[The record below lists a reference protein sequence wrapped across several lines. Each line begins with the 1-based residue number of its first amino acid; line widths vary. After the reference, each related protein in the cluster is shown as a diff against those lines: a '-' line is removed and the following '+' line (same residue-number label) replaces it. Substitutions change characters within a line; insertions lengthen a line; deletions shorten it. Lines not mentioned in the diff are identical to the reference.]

1 MKRKTVMFF
10 VILCFLIL
18 IVALSYFVG
27 ILEEGMKTGFA
38 QVVFLVGVV
47 VGMVGELMI
56 VRIEKKTL
64 E

>member
-18 IVALSYFVG
+18 ILALSYLVG
-27 ILEEGMKTGFA
+27 IWEEGMKTGFA

-56 VRIEKKTL
+56 IRIEKKTL

>member
-1 MKRKTVMFF
+1 MKRKTVMLF

>member
-1 MKRKTVMFF
+1 MFF

>member
-1 MKRKTVMFF
+1 MFF

-18 IVALSYFVG
+18 ILALSYLVG
-27 ILEEGMKTGFA
+27 IWEEGMKTGFA

-56 VRIEKKTL
+56 IRIEKKTL